1 MNLKPTYKPDIYQSG
16 FPYYGSRLVF
26 GTSGLGG
33 VWGEVQEKESI
44 ECILYALE
52 NGITSFDTA
61 PSYSNA
67 EMYLGKALKQWKG
80 EQPFISTKVGRLK
93 ADTAFDVKLDYSP
106 KAMKESLQ
114 RSMELLGVGKVDLLF
129 LHEPQ
134 WAPLDRIE
142 EILETLISL
151 REDGYTDL
159 LGIGGNPSP
168 AFIPFISNKYFQ
180 VTSSF
185 CKMDACNLSAFKEL
199 LPVTLKE
206 NIAVYAASALHFSL
220 LGNRFH
226 QFVKQDPGYAEIS
239 DTDIKN
245 AMKVNEVARKNNMPL
260 STLSQRYLFSIEEAT
275 RVVIGARTIEQI
287 KNTVEDW
294 GAGALPEALFNEITE
309 IILNPEK

>member
-1 MNLKPTYKPDIYQSG
+1 MSLKPTFKPDIYKSD
-16 FPYYGSRLVF
+16 FPFYGSRLVF

-33 VWGEVQEKESI
+33 VWGAVQEKESV

-52 NGITSFDTA
+52 NSITSFDTA

-80 EQPFISTKVGRLK
+80 ERPFISTKVGRLK
-93 ADTAFDVKLDYSP
+93 ADTAFDAKLDYSP
-106 KAMKESLQ
+106 KGIKESLR
-114 RSMELLGVGKVDLLF
+114 RSLDLLGVGKVNLLF

-134 WAPLDRIE
+134 CVPLDRME

-151 REDGYTDL
+151 KEDGYTDL

-185 CKMDACNLSAFKEL
+185 CKMDACNLSAFTEL

-226 QFVKQDPGYAEIS
+226 QFVKQHPGYAEIS

-245 AMKVNEVARKNNMPL
+245 AIKVNEVANKNNMPL
-260 STLSQRYLFSIEEAT
+260 STLSQRYLFSIQEAT
-275 RVVIGARTIEQI
+275 RVVIGARNIEQI
-287 KNTVEDW
+287 KSTVEDW
-294 GAGALPEALFNEITE
+294 NAGALPEALFNEITE